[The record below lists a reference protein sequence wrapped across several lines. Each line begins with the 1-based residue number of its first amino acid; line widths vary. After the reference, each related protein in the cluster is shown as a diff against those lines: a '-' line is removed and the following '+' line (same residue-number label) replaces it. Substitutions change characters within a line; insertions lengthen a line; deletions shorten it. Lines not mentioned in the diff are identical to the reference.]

1 MNAAL
6 LHSDLFLLT
15 ATVGLYCF
23 GSALY
28 RRLRM
33 PLLHPVLLTFVA
45 MMGVLR
51 LCGVEY
57 DRYRE
62 AVRVLDFGLGLSV
75 VALGY
80 LLYEQLDAMRGRTVP
95 ILVATLAGCVAGIL
109 SVVWIAEAFG
119 AGRQILTSLAP
130 KSVTVPIAVAVVE
143 PLGGITALTS
153 VVVFCVGIFGSLCGD
168 RVLGCCG
175 VYDPHARGFALGAA
189 AHGIGTARA
198 VELGAAE
205 GALAGVAM
213 ALMGLCTAVLLP
225 LIEKFLY

>member
-1 MNAAL
+1 M
-6 LHSDLFLLT
+6 
-15 ATVGLYCF
+15 
-23 GSALY
+23 
-28 RRLRM
+28 
-33 PLLHPVLLTFVA
+33 
-45 MMGVLR
+45 
-51 LCGVEY
+51 
-57 DRYRE
+57 
-62 AVRVLDFGLGLSV
+62 LDFGLGLSV

-130 KSVTVPIAVAVVE
+130 KSVTVPIAVVVVE

-189 AHGIGTARA
+189 ARHRHGARR
-198 VELGAAE
+198 GAGEPRREPSPAWPWPSW
-205 GALAGVAM
+205 ACARR
-213 ALMGLCTAVLLP
+213 CC
-225 LIEKFLY
+225 FR

>member
-1 MNAAL
+1 
-6 LHSDLFLLT
+6 
-15 ATVGLYCF
+15 
-23 GSALY
+23 
-28 RRLRM
+28 
-33 PLLHPVLLTFVA
+33 
-45 MMGVLR
+45 
-51 LCGVEY
+51 
-57 DRYRE
+57 
-62 AVRVLDFGLGLSV
+62 
-75 VALGY
+75 
-80 LLYEQLDAMRGRTVP
+80 
-95 ILVATLAGCVAGIL
+95 
-109 SVVWIAEAFG
+109 
-119 AGRQILTSLAP
+119 
-130 KSVTVPIAVAVVE
+130 
-143 PLGGITALTS
+143 

>member
-1 MNAAL
+1 
-6 LHSDLFLLT
+6 
-15 ATVGLYCF
+15 
-23 GSALY
+23 
-28 RRLRM
+28 
-33 PLLHPVLLTFVA
+33 
-45 MMGVLR
+45 
-51 LCGVEY
+51 
-57 DRYRE
+57 
-62 AVRVLDFGLGLSV
+62 
-75 VALGY
+75 
-80 LLYEQLDAMRGRTVP
+80 MRGRTVP

>member
-1 MNAAL
+1 MTGVQTCAL
-6 LHSDLFLLT
+6 
-15 ATVGLYCF
+15 
-23 GSALY
+23 
-28 RRLRM
+28 
-33 PLLHPVLLTFVA
+33 
-45 MMGVLR
+45 
-51 LCGVEY
+51 
-57 DRYRE
+57 
-62 AVRVLDFGLGLSV
+62 
-75 VALGY
+75 
-80 LLYEQLDAMRGRTVP
+80 P
-95 ILVATLAGCVAGIL
+95 IL
-109 SVVWIAEAFG
+109 
-119 AGRQILTSLAP
+119 
-130 KSVTVPIAVAVVE
+130 AVVE

>member
-1 MNAAL
+1 M
-6 LHSDLFLLT
+6 
-15 ATVGLYCF
+15 
-23 GSALY
+23 
-28 RRLRM
+28 
-33 PLLHPVLLTFVA
+33 
-45 MMGVLR
+45 
-51 LCGVEY
+51 
-57 DRYRE
+57 
-62 AVRVLDFGLGLSV
+62 RVLDFGLGLSV

-175 VYDPHARGFALGAA
+175 VYDPHARGFALGPP
-189 AHGIGTARA
+189 HTASARRA
-198 VELGAAE
+198 PWSWSRGGSPSPAWPWPSWAC
-205 GALAGVAM
+205 ARR
-213 ALMGLCTAVLLP
+213 CC
-225 LIEKFLY
+225 FR